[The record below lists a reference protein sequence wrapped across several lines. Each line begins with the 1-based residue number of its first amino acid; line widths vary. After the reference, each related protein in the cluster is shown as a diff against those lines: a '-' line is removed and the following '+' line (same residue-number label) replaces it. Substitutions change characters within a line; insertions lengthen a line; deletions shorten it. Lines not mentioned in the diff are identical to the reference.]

1 VTTLIFLSQLRIQ
14 SEMAFGLL
22 VTKWCILHTP
32 INCKL
37 CNIKKLLHACFCLHN
52 FCIDNREPTVRL
64 QHVYKV
70 SQQHLHP
77 YEPIIL
83 GYVPSDAPNIVCR
96 EGSSFL
102 RELLADRVRDNN
114 LSHPTSKITKSA
126 LEKQQQALYEST

>member
-1 VTTLIFLSQLRIQ
+1 VTTLIFLSQLRIRI
-14 SEMAFGLL
+14 EIAFGLL

-37 CNIKKLLHACFCLHN
+37 CNIKKLLHACHN
-52 FCIDNREPTVRL
+52 FCINNREATVRL
-64 QHVYKV
+64 QRMYKV

-77 YEPIIL
+77 HEPNIL
-83 GYVPSDAPNIVCR
+83 GYVPSDAPNIVSR

-114 LSHPTSKITKSA
+114 LSRPISKITKSA
-126 LEKQQQALYEST
+126 LEKRRQALYEST